1 MADQFARNFEDKTTT
16 AQSSPLYESQ
26 KKKNKKKNDRFNAA
40 FGVCQGC
47 LLSPLLINF
56 LLKGIMADP
65 WENHL

>member
-1 MADQFARNFEDKTTT
+1 MANQITLLFIKA
-16 AQSSPLYESQ
+16 
-26 KKKNKKKNDRFNAA
+26 KKRNKKKNDRFNAA
-40 FGVCQGC
+40 FGVQGC

>member
-1 MADQFARNFEDKTTT
+1 MANQITLLFIKA
-16 AQSSPLYESQ
+16 
-26 KKKNKKKNDRFNAA
+26 KKRNKKKNDRFNAA

-65 WENHL
+65 WENHV